1 MSGLAGWHNAM
12 STPTGTM
19 HAQPPVG
26 IIGAGPAGVAAAVAL
41 QARGVPFELVDDGPD
56 FGGIWNAERDRTP
69 MYRSA
74 YFLSSR
80 TLSGFPEHP
89 MPDDYPDYPRH
100 DLVLRYVRDYAR
112 QHALDAHARFGVRV
126 VEARPTDDSGAWR
139 ATFSDGTSREYRA
152 LCVATGMAWHPRLPD
167 YPGTFSGERYHAFH
181 YGGPEQFRGRRVL
194 VVGGG
199 NSGCDLAC
207 DAARVA
213 DRAFISL
220 RRGYHFVPKYIFGQP
235 ADVFARRG
243 PRLPVWLERRVFSF
257 LLDHVLVGDLTR
269 FGLPRPDHFVLE
281 SHPILN
287 TRILDH
293 IGHGDLEVRPDVLR
307 LDGGR
312 VIFRDG
318 REDEVDVIVW
328 ATGYRRVYPFL
339 AEPVVDADG
348 TVPDLYLNVFH
359 RDRADIA
366 FLGLF
371 ETDAAAFGLIG
382 LQARLVAGYLAA
394 RADAGSRTSD
404 GAGPLARF
412 ESRRQRERPDLTGG
426 RRYLQTP
433 RHAYYVHHDTYRRT
447 LEGVLREA
455 GW

>member
-1 MSGLAGWHNAM
+1 VQ
-12 STPTGTM
+12 
-19 HAQPPVG
+19 AQPPVG
-26 IIGAGPAGVAAAVAL
+26 IIGAGPAGVATAAAL
-41 QARGVPFELVDDGPD
+41 QAQGVPFELVDEGPD
-56 FGGIWNAERDRTP
+56 FGGIWNVERDRTP

-80 TLSGFPEHP
+80 TLSGFAGHS

-100 DLVLRYVRDYAR
+100 DLVLRYVQEYAA
-112 QHALDAHARFGVRV
+112 QYALRAQARFGVRV
-126 VEARPTDDSGAWR
+126 VEARKVEDSGVWR
-139 ATFSDGTSREYRA
+139 ATLSDGTSREYRA
-152 LCVATGMAWHPRLPD
+152 LCVATGMAWHPRVPE
-167 YPGTFSGERYHAFH
+167 YPGTFSGEHYHAFH
-181 YGGPEQFRGRRVL
+181 YAGPEQFRGRRVL

-207 DAARVA
+207 DAARMA
-213 DRAFISL
+213 ERALISL

-243 PRLPVWLERRVFSF
+243 PRLPGWLERRVFTF

-269 FGLPRPDHFVLE
+269 FGLPRPDHPVLE
-281 SHPILN
+281 SHPVMN
-287 TRILDH
+287 TRILGH
-293 IGHGDLEVRPDVLR
+293 LGHGDLEVRPDISH
-307 LDGGR
+307 LDGDR
-312 VIFRDG
+312 VVFTDG

-339 AEPVVDADG
+339 AEPVVDAAG
-348 TVPDLYLNVFH
+348 EVPDLYLNVFH
-359 RDRADIA
+359 RDHPDLT

-394 RADAGSRTSD
+394 RGAAGATPDD
-404 GAGPLARF
+404 GSGALARF
-412 ESRRQRERPDLTGG
+412 DRRRLSERPDLTGR
-426 RRYLQTP
+426 RRYLNTP
-433 RHAYYVHHDTYRRT
+433 RHAYYVHHDTYRRV
-447 LEGVLREA
+447 LEGALREA